1 MTKTEIASLL
11 SENQKQF
18 IRQFESLS
26 EYEFLSSV
34 NDKWNA
40 SQQLDHIIRSVQP
53 VVLAFTLPSFALKLF
68 FGKANRS
75 SRSYVEL
82 VEKYK
87 TKLTAGGRA
96 SGRFV
101 PIGLSYSQKNSSL
114 KKLTELIS
122 SLNKKFQKKSEEE
135 LDLFILPHPLLGK
148 ITLREMLYFTA
159 YHAEHHK
166 NQVAKNL
173 ATLIQA

>member
-11 SENQKQF
+11 SENHKQF
-18 IRQFESLS
+18 IRSFESLN
-26 EYEFLSSV
+26 EFEFLSSV

-40 SQQLDHIIRSVQP
+40 SQQLDHIIRAVQP

-75 SRSYVEL
+75 SRSYTEL

-87 TKLTAGGRA
+87 NKLTAGGRA

-101 PIGLSYSQKNSSL
+101 PTGLSYSQKNSSL
-114 KKLTELIS
+114 KKLTQLVS
-122 SLNKKFQKKSEEE
+122 SLNKKLEKKSEED

-166 NQVAKNL
+166 NQVVKNL
-173 ATLIQA
+173 ETLIQA

>member
-1 MTKTEIASLL
+1 MTKAEIISLL
-11 SENQKQF
+11 SENHQQF
-18 IRQFESLS
+18 IRQFESLN

-34 NDKWNA
+34 NNKWNA
-40 SQQLDHIIRSVQP
+40 SQQLDHLIRSVQP

-68 FGKANRS
+68 FGKANRP
-75 SRSYVEL
+75 SRSYAEL
-82 VEKYK
+82 VAKYK
-87 TKLTAGGRA
+87 NKLSDGGRA

-101 PIGLSYSQKNSSL
+101 PAGLSYSQKNSSL
-114 KKLTELIS
+114 KKFRELTT
-122 SLNKKFQKKSEEE
+122 SLTKKLDKKTEEE

-166 NQVAKNL
+166 NQVVKNL
-173 ATLIQA
+173 ETLTQV